1 MISSSDEAIDESDEE
16 ELPMI
21 KEEDE
26 DTYFEELREKTRN
39 SPLTHK
45 EDTKE
50 QVIEK
55 PPQPR

>member
-45 EDTKE
+45 EETKE
-50 QVIEK
+50 
-55 PPQPR
+55 